1 MITTNNYEIL
11 RNFATQYLKNISIPP
26 MAINN
31 KAIRP
36 RAHMLA
42 AVAALCAI
50 SACTGGGSNAGNSSI
65 ERHSAAAYADTTHA
79 AGAAPYPS
87 ASDGNDDGKKD
98 GVPLGSC
105 STEGISGD
113 RASVRVNPYYD
124 AGYERG
130 YDDGYLDGEENI
142 RENSYDSRC
151 RYTGYKRRQY
161 KEGYDEGYEAG
172 FDDGYADSG
181 GNPDDEE

>member
-1 MITTNNYEIL
+1 MTLNKKSITSCASTLI
-11 RNFATQYLKNISIPP
+11 
-26 MAINN
+26 
-31 KAIRP
+31 
-36 RAHMLA
+36 

-50 SACTGGGSNAGNSSI
+50 CACTSHGGGSNAESCN
-65 ERHSAAAYADTTHA
+65 EDRHSAADDTTYA
-79 AGAAPYPS
+79 SSATPYPS
-87 ASDGNDDGKKD
+87 AAGSNGYDNDDKAGNDDGKKE

-105 STEGISGD
+105 STEGMIGD
-113 RASVRVNPYYD
+113 RASVRVSPYYD

-142 RENSYDSRC
+142 REQSYDARC
-151 RYTGYKRRQY
+151 HYTGNKRRQY